1 MCSPLLHDMK
11 QEIGNIKDD
20 TREIKGLSSQ
30 IRNVQVGNCLLNI
43 LIKLGQM
50 AK

>member
-1 MCSPLLHDMK
+1 VCSPLLHDMK
-11 QEIGNIKDD
+11 QEIGDIKDD

-30 IRNVQVGNCLLNI
+30 IRNVQVGDYLLNI
-43 LIKLGQM
+43 LTKSGQM